1 MANTSPHFIVVG
13 GGLAGLMA
21 TLKLAEGGYHVDL
34 ISMVPCR
41 RSHSVCAQGGIN
53 ASVNTKGEG
62 DSPQIHFEETIFG
75 GDYLANQPMVK
86 EMCENAPSFIYLLDR
101 MGVQFNRTAEGM
113 IDFRRFGGTRFHRTA
128 FAGSTTGQQML
139 YALDEQVRRYEVEG
153 KVTRFEGWEFLSAV
167 LDESGTSRGIV
178 AIHLSTFTIR
188 AFRGDATIFCTGGP
202 GMIFGRSTNSMI
214 CTGSAASALY
224 QQGVWYANGE
234 FIQVH
239 PTAIAGED
247 KNRLISEAVR
257 GEGGRLWTYK
267 DGKRW
272 YFLEEWYPKY
282 GNLVPRDIASR
293 AIFKVCRE
301 MGLGVDGKDVVFL
314 DISHIDRKRLEE
326 RLGGIL
332 EIYEKF
338 MGEDPSKVPMR
349 VFPSVHYSMG
359 GIYIDSQHMTN
370 VPGILAAG
378 ECDYQ
383 YHGANRLG
391 ANSLLSCL
399 QGGQVAAKRA
409 IEYVKNLEKSADA
422 VSSKLFDD
430 QVKKEEDRNDEILR
444 RRGRENPYKIW
455 EEMGK
460 MMTDHVTVIRYN
472 AKLKEV
478 DMKLQE
484 MLERVKNVNIYDI
497 SKWANQSLIF
507 TRQLTNMLHLARV
520 ITLGALARNESR
532 GAHYKP
538 EFPNR
543 DDANWLKTTV
553 AKYTEKGP
561 EFFYEEV
568 DISLLKPR
576 ERKY

>member
-1 MANTSPHFIVVG
+1 MNSKPKMIVVG

-21 TLKLAEGGYHVDL
+21 TIKLAEAGFTVDL
-34 ISMVPCR
+34 LSVVPCK

-62 DSPQIHFEETIFG
+62 DSPQIHFEETILG
-75 GDYLANQPMVK
+75 GDFLANQPMVL
-86 EMCENAPSFIYLLDR
+86 EMCKNAPGFVYMLDR
-101 MGVQFNRTAEGM
+101 MGVQFNRTAEGL

-139 YALDEQVRRYEVEG
+139 YALDEQVRRFEVEG
-153 KVTRFEGWEFLSAV
+153 KVTRYEGWEFLSAV
-167 LDESGTSRGIV
+167 IDEGGVSRGLI
-178 AIHLSTFTIR
+178 AMNLANFEIR
-188 AFRGDATIFCTGGP
+188 AFRGDATIYATGGP
-202 GMIFGRSTNSMI
+202 GMIYGRSTNSVI
-214 CTGSAASALY
+214 CTGAAAGSLFK
-224 QQGVWYANGE
+224 QGVWYGNGE
-234 FIQVH
+234 FIQIH

-267 DGKRW
+267 EGKRW

-293 AIFKVCRE
+293 AIFKVVRE
-301 MGLGVDGKDVVFL
+301 LKLGVDGKDIVYL
-314 DISHIDRKRLEE
+314 DISHVDKQVLHAK
-326 RLGGIL
+326 LAGII

-338 MGEDPSKVPMR
+338 MNEDPSKVPMR
-349 VFPSVHYSMG
+349 VFPAVHYSMG
-359 GIYIDSQHMTN
+359 GIYIDGRHMSN

-383 YHGANRLG
+383 YHGGNRLG

-399 QGGQVAAKRA
+399 QGGIMSAARA
-409 IEYVKNLEKSADA
+409 GEYAQGLEKGAEA
-422 VSSKLFDD
+422 ASSRIFDD
-430 QVKKEEDRNDEILR
+430 QIKKEESWNDEILR
-444 RRGRENPYKIW
+444 SHGKENPYQLW
-455 EEMGK
+455 EDMGNV
-460 MMTDHVTVIRYN
+460 MTDNVTVVRYN
-472 AKLKEV
+472 KNLEQTDK
-478 DMKLQE
+478 KLQE
-484 MLERVKNVNIYDI
+484 LRTRLKDVNINDV
-497 SKWANQSLIF
+497 SKWTNQALVF
-507 TRQLTNMLHLARV
+507 TRQLSHMLEIARV

-538 EFPNR
+538 DFPDR

-553 AKYTEKGP
+553 AKYRPEAPELSYEK
-561 EFFYEEV
+561 V
-568 DISLLKPR
+568 DTSLLVPR

>member
-1 MANTSPHFIVVG
+1 MANAKPKIVVIG

-21 TLKLAEGGYHVDL
+21 TIKLAEAGLNVEL
-34 ISMVPCR
+34 ISIVPCK

-62 DSPQIHFEETIFG
+62 DSPQIHFEETILG
-75 GDYLANQPMVK
+75 GDFLANQPMVQ
-86 EMCENAPSFIYLLDR
+86 EMCKNAPNFVYMLDR
-101 MGVQFNRTAEGM
+101 MGVQFNRTAEGL

-128 FAGSTTGQQML
+128 FAGATTGQQML
-139 YALDEQVRRYEVEG
+139 YALDEQVRRWEVEG
-153 KVTRFEGWEFLSAV
+153 RVTRYEGWEFLSAV
-167 LDESGTSRGIV
+167 IDESGIARGVV
-178 AIHLSTFTIR
+178 AMNLSNFEIR
-188 AFRGDATIFCTGGP
+188 AFKADAAIFATGGT
-202 GMIFGRSTNSMI
+202 GMIYGRSTMSMI
-214 CTGSAASALY
+214 CTGAAAATLY
-224 QQGVWYANGE
+224 MQGVSYANGE
-234 FIQVH
+234 FVQIH

-282 GNLVPRDIASR
+282 KNLVPRDIASR
-293 AIFKVCRE
+293 AIFKVVRE
-301 MGLGVDGKDVVFL
+301 LKLGVEGQDIVYL
-314 DISHIDRKRLEE
+314 DISHVDPKILKE
-326 RLGGIL
+326 RLGGII

-338 MGEDPSKVPMR
+338 MNEDPSKVPMR
-349 VFPSVHYSMG
+349 VFPSVHYTMG
-359 GIYIDSQHMTN
+359 GIYIDANHMSN

-399 QGGQVAAKRA
+399 QGGQAAAAKA
-409 IEYVKNLEKSADA
+409 SEYAQGLEKGVEDLG
-422 VSSKLFDD
+422 SKWFD
-430 QVKKEEDRNDEILR
+430 QQTKKEQDRLDEILR
-444 RRGRENPYKIW
+444 MQGKENPYQLW
-455 EEMGK
+455 EEMGRV
-460 MMTDHVTVIRYN
+460 MTDHVTVVRHNKNLEKTDQI
-472 AKLKEV
+472 
-478 DMKLQE
+478 LQE
-484 MLERVKNVNIYDI
+484 MIQRWKQVNVVDV
-497 SKWANQSLIF
+497 SKWSNQTVVF
-507 TRQLTNMLHLARV
+507 TRQLQSMLQLARV

-538 EFPNR
+538 DFPDR

-553 AKYTEKGP
+553 AKYTPGGP
-561 EFFYEEV
+561 QLSYEPV
-568 DISLLKPR
+568 DTSLLKPR

>member
-1 MANTSPHFIVVG
+1 MTNSKSKYIVVG

-21 TLKLAEGGYHVDL
+21 TIKLAEAGQTIDL
-34 ISMVPCR
+34 ISMVPCK

-62 DSPQIHFEETIFG
+62 DSPQIHFEETIYG
-75 GDYLANQPMVK
+75 GDFLANQPMVY
-86 EMCENAPSFIYLLDR
+86 EMCKNAPGFVYMLDR
-101 MGVQFNRTAEGM
+101 MGVQFNRTPEGL
-113 IDFRRFGGTRFHRTA
+113 IDFRRFGGTKFHRTA
-128 FAGSTTGQQML
+128 FAGATTGQQML
-139 YALDEQVRRYEVEG
+139 YALDEQVRRFEVEG
-153 KVTRFEGWEFLSAV
+153 KVTRYEGWEFLSAV
-167 LDESGTSRGIV
+167 IDDKGISRGLV
-178 AIHLSTFTIR
+178 AMNLNTFELR
-188 AFRGDATIFCTGGP
+188 AFKGDTVIYATGGP
-202 GMIFGRSTNSMI
+202 GMIYGRSTNSMI
-214 CTGSAASALY
+214 CTGAAAGALFR
-224 QQGVWYANGE
+224 QGVWYGNGE
-234 FIQVH
+234 FIQIH

-272 YFLEEWYPKY
+272 YFLEDWYPKY

-301 MGLGVDGKDVVFL
+301 LKLGVDGKDVVYL
-314 DISHIDRKRLEE
+314 DISHIDRKTLDQK
-326 RLGGIL
+326 LGGII

-338 MGEDPSKVPMR
+338 MNEDPSKVPMR

-359 GIYIDSQHMTN
+359 GIYIDNRHMTN

-399 QGGQVAAKRA
+399 QGGLIAAARA
-409 IEYVKNLEKSADA
+409 VEYTQGLESGAEA
-422 VSSKLFDD
+422 VSSKWFDQ
-430 QVKKEEDRNDEILR
+430 QVKLEESKNDELLR
-444 RRGRENPYKIW
+444 SRGKENPFKLW
-455 EEMGK
+455 EEMGNI
-460 MMTDHVTVIRYN
+460 MTDNVTVVRIN
-472 AKLKEV
+472 KKMQETDQGLQQLK
-478 DMKLQE
+478 
-484 MLERVKNVNIYDI
+484 ERVKDVNIGDT
-497 SKWANQSLIF
+497 SKWANQALVF
-507 TRQLTNMLHLARV
+507 TRQLINMLELARV
-520 ITLGALARNESR
+520 ITLGAIARNESR

-553 AKYTEKGP
+553 AKYTPKDP
-561 EFFYEEV
+561 VLSYEPV
-568 DISLLKPR
+568 DISLTKPR

>member
-1 MANTSPHFIVVG
+1 MSSQSKIIVIG
-13 GGLAGLMA
+13 GGLAGLM
-21 TLKLAEGGYHVDL
+21 TTIKLAEAGLRVDL
-34 ISMVPCR
+34 VSMVPCK

-53 ASVNTKGEG
+53 ASVNTQGEG

-86 EMCENAPSFIYLLDR
+86 AMCENAPSFVYMLDR
-101 MGVQFNRTAEGM
+101 MGVQFNRTADGL
-113 IDFRRFGGTRFHRTA
+113 IDFRRFGGTKFHRTA

-139 YALDEQVRRYEVEG
+139 YALDEQVRRWESEG
-153 KVTRFEGWEFLSAV
+153 LVTRYEGWEFLSAV
-167 LDESGTSRGIV
+167 IDESGVSRGLI
-178 AIHLSTFTIR
+178 AMNLTTFEIR
-188 AFRGDATIFCTGGP
+188 AFKGDASVYATGGP

-214 CTGSAASALY
+214 CTGAAAGALY
-224 QQGVWYANGE
+224 RQGVWYANGE

-257 GEGGRLWTYK
+257 GEGGRIWTYK

-293 AIFKVCRE
+293 AIFKATRE
-301 MGLGVDGKDVVFL
+301 LKLGIDGKDIVYL
-314 DISHIDRKRLEE
+314 DISHLDQTVLKQKLA
-326 RLGGIL
+326 GII

-338 MGEDPSKVPMR
+338 MNEDPSQVPMR

-359 GIYIDSQHMTN
+359 GLYIDARHSTN
-370 VPGILAAG
+370 IPGILAAG

-399 QGGQVAAKRA
+399 HGGIVASEQAQKYVQGLKQTAEE
-409 IEYVKNLEKSADA
+409 ISSA
-422 VSSKLFDD
+422 LFEQ
-430 QVKKEEDRNDEILR
+430 QVKKEEKVNDDYLR
-444 RRGRENPYKIW
+444 RHGKENPYQLW
-455 EEMGK
+455 EEMGNL
-460 MMTDHVTVIRYN
+460 MTDNVTVVRYN
-472 AKLKEV
+472 KKLEETDK
-478 DMKLQE
+478 KLIE
-484 MLERVKNVNIYDI
+484 LEERFKNININDV
-497 SKWANQSLIF
+497 SKWANQSLVF
-507 TRQLTNMLHLARV
+507 SRQLHNMLALARV

-538 EFPNR
+538 DFPNR
-543 DDANWLKTTV
+543 DDANWLKTTI
-553 AKYTEKGP
+553 AKSTSNGP
-561 EFFYEEV
+561 SLSYESV
-568 DISLLKPR
+568 DISLIKPK